1 MHTSHNCASC
11 DCGLLFTLHTLPL
24 WDGDAD
30 IAGRL
35 FNGLTANDR
44 WHRIYQ
50 LQQSS
55 LSLDKGLMRHG
66 SLLTFWRF
74 TNRIII
80 IIIIMLAET
89 VAQTDGQ
96 TFPMFIYRFCCSLSE
111 LHVCFNSVNG
121 LIFCAHVLVIYLIW
135 CNCEVYLI
143 LCLQDSFRSIP
154 CVVTSGPYA
163 KETCRLLSP
172 VGR

>member
-11 DCGLLFTLHTLPL
+11 DCGLLFTLRTPPL

-30 IAGRL
+30 IAGWL

-55 LSLDKGLMRHG
+55 LSLDKGLM
-66 SLLTFWRF
+66 
-74 TNRIII
+74 
-80 IIIIMLAET
+80 LAET

-111 LHVCFNSVNG
+111 LRVCFNSVNG
-121 LIFCAHVLVIYLIW
+121 LIFCAPVLVIYLIW
-135 CNCEVYLI
+135 CNCELYLI

-172 VGR
+172 AGR